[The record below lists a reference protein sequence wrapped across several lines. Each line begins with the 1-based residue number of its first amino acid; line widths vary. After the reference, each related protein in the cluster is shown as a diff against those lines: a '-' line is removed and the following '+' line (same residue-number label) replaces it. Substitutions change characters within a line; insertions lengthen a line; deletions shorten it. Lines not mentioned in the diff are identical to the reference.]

1 MGLEE
6 GLKFKKKGNRTAIRS
21 SDRSI
26 SAAANDHKSQAT
38 NIFNDF
44 DIQPLSSAKDK
55 AEEAVVKV
63 SDSMYE
69 GEFEVY
75 GLEIPSLRTTSSQTP
90 AADKNTAAA
99 AETET
104 ADKQQLTQK
113 LQKPKLKIP
122 VVNLKEF

>member
-1 MGLEE
+1 
-6 GLKFKKKGNRTAIRS
+6 
-21 SDRSI
+21 
-26 SAAANDHKSQAT
+26 
-38 NIFNDF
+38 
-44 DIQPLSSAKDK
+44 
-55 AEEAVVKV
+55 
-63 SDSMYE
+63 MYE